1 MEQSEKVRTLKTDQQ
16 REPRSRGSDPE
27 KILAETRKDMGKVAL
42 FVSLLTV
49 VLVVVLYFVVDQNI
63 SGLSGQVQEAAALEQ
78 ELNTLDA
85 RVTDMENLPAQT
97 RNLILSNDLVEMSQR
112 AEYLA
117 GQLDEEQ
124 SAKLAQAGALIL
136 EVQQGLGQ

>member
-16 REPRSRGSDPE
+16 REPRGSDPE

-78 ELNTLDA
+78 EVNALDA
-85 RVTDMENLPAQT
+85 RVADMENLPAQT
-97 RNLILSNDLVEMSQR
+97 RNLILSNDLAEMSQK
-112 AEYLA
+112 AEYLS
-117 GQLDEEQ
+117 GQLEGEEA
-124 SAKLAQAGALIL
+124 AKLEQAGVLLREI
-136 EVQQGLGQ
+136 QQGLGQ